1 MHKTKKKWGNE
12 GLGLTNSPIIDFL
25 CHMPFLTVTICL
37 LAAYG
42 VLMALYTR
50 GYWRMRP
57 FAAGSK
63 VPKSKFSVIIPARNE
78 ASNIE
83 DCITGI
89 LAQKYPAHLFDIIV
103 VDDFSEDETAQVVS
117 KIALQHNNVRLL
129 QLKDFTNNENLIAYK
144 KRAIEIAINEA
155 SGDWIVT
162 TDADCSVTTNW
173 LATYD
178 AYIQEHD
185 CVMMAAP
192 VAYTN
197 TGSLLSIFQVLDF
210 ISLQGITAA
219 AVASGSHTLCNG
231 ANLCYSKKAF
241 ESVGKFSGID
251 HLPSGDD
258 MLLMHKMKKSYP
270 GKIGYLFAQEAVVTT
285 APSATLGLF
294 LQQRIR
300 WASKATGYQ
309 DKIIFWILL
318 LVYLVNA
325 SLLLY
330 LPIHFLQTGN
340 IYTWL
345 ILIGC
350 KTLIEIPFMF
360 ASATFFKQQKLLWWF
375 ALMQPFHIVY
385 TLVAGWFG
393 TFGSYKWKGRTV
405 MKQQDDH
412 FFRKLRR
419 NKAASVSLF
428 IVAAAFLMAVFA
440 YFMAPE
446 HSPNANRMI
455 PEIGSMKPGF
465 TIQLLQVKRIGE
477 TKQISF
483 FEKLIG
489 GEEDVYTFIPITSY
503 TIKGSDIY
511 FQKYIDEGITES
523 GVMQLSLVA
532 NNPVITQTYYAGTDK
547 FGRDM
552 LSRLIIGVRVSLGV
566 GLIAVLLS
574 LTIGILLGALAGFYR
589 GWIDEC
595 IMWFI
600 NVIWSIPTLLL
611 VFAITLVLGKGF
623 WQVFIAV
630 GLTMWVNV
638 ARLVRGQVMAIKNR
652 EFIEATRV
660 LGYSDTRTIF
670 IHILPNIIGPI
681 LVIAAS
687 NFASAIVIEAGLS
700 FLGVG
705 VQPPQPSWGLMIK
718 ENYNFIITH
727 NPALALAPGIAIMI
741 LVLAF
746 NLLGNGLRDAFNVRE
761 K

>member
-1 MHKTKKKWGNE
+1 M
-12 GLGLTNSPIIDFL
+12 
-25 CHMPFLTVTICL
+25 
-37 LAAYG
+37 AAYG

-50 GYWRMRP
+50 GHWNLRAFVAKGKTP
-57 FAAGSK
+57 QT
-63 VPKSKFSVIIPARNE
+63 KFSIVIPARNE
-78 ASNIE
+78 AANIE
-83 DCITGI
+83 NCIAGI
-89 LAQKYPAHLFDIIV
+89 LAQNYPSHLFELIV
-103 VDDFSEDETAQVVS
+103 IDDFSEDETANIVGS
-117 KIALQHNNVRLL
+117 IALQYNNVRLL
-129 QLKDFTNNENLIAYK
+129 RLQDFTKDENIIAYK
-144 KRAIEIAINEA
+144 KRAIEIAIEQANHP
-155 SGDWIVT
+155 WIVT
-162 TDADCSVTTNW
+162 TDADCSFTNNW
-173 LATYD
+173 LASYD
-178 AYIQEHD
+178 AYIQEHN
-185 CVMMAAP
+185 CVMIAAP
-192 VAYTN
+192 VSYKN
-197 TGSLLSIFQVLDF
+197 TGSFLSIFQVLDF

-219 AVASGSHTLCNG
+219 AVGSGSHTLCNG
-231 ANLCYSKKAF
+231 ANLCYSKEAF

-258 MLLMHKMKKSYP
+258 MLLMHKMKRSYP
-270 GKIGYLFAQEAVVTT
+270 EKIGYLYAQDAVVTT

-294 LQQRIR
+294 IQQRIR
-300 WASKATGYQ
+300 WSSKALGYQ

-318 LVYLVNA
+318 LVYLVNF
-325 SLLLY
+325 SLLVY
-330 LPIHFLQTGN
+330 LPVNLIETGN
-340 IYTWL
+340 INNWL
-345 ILIGC
+345 VFIGC
-350 KTLIEIPFMF
+350 KTLVELPFMF
-360 ASATFFKQQKLLWWF
+360 ASAKYFKQQKLLWWF
-375 ALMQPFHIVY
+375 LFMQPFHILY
-385 TLVAGWFG
+385 TVVAGWFG

-405 MKQQDDH
+405 TKNEPDN
-412 FFRKLRR
+412 FFKKLKR
-419 NKAASVSLF
+419 NKPASVSLY
-428 IVAAAFLMAVFA
+428 IITAAFLMAVFA
-440 YFMAPE
+440 YFIAPE

-465 TIQLLQVKRIGE
+465 TIQLLQVKRIGQ
-477 TKQISF
+477 TPNASF
-483 FEKLIG
+483 FDRLLNGK
-489 GEEDVYTFIPITSY
+489 EDANTFIPITSY
-503 TIKGSDIY
+503 HIKGDSIF
-511 FQKYIDEGITES
+511 FQKYIDEGITEP
-523 GVMQLSLVA
+523 GVMLLSLTA
-532 NNPVITQTYYAGTDK
+532 TEPVIKQTYYAGTDK

-566 GLIAVLLS
+566 GMIAVLLS

-652 EFIEATRV
+652 EFIEAAQV
-660 LGYSDTRTIF
+660 LGYSNTRTIF
-670 IHILPNIIGPI
+670 LHILPNIIGPV